1 MNNRPA
7 RKRSILLTVGLGLSL
22 LGNGFQVLWASAG
35 DSVTR
40 MSRSDLEFRISQ
52 LAETHRGSSAWFRA
66 LADTPDA
73 VVVEACS
80 MTNFRGLFG
89 NHVKRD
95 IYIWTAG
102 K

>member
-7 RKRSILLTVGLGLSL
+7 RKRCIWLTAGLGLSL

-40 MSRSDLEFRISQ
+40 MSRSDLEVRISQ

-80 MTNFRGLFG
+80 MINLRGFFG